1 MKRLLTTLANLSITK
16 RLVLVNI
23 TSLVVLGGA
32 LFGIAY
38 SLVAAE
44 MERQGVERQETS
56 MRVAWEVLSKVG
68 QPYSVKDGKMYA
80 GDVLLNENFPI
91 VDRVKEIV
99 GGTATI
105 FMGDTRVTTN
115 VMKPDGSGRA
125 VGTQLAKNAA
135 HESVLGQGKPF
146 RGTVDI
152 LGQTFFTG
160 YDPIKDETG
169 KTIGIL
175 YVGVKKADFFAVVD
189 RLLSNFGI
197 ALGIAIVLLTG
208 VAILLNKMA
217 LKPLARVRQ
226 ALEALIAGNR
236 SAEVPY
242 TQRSDEIGVIA
253 RALVTFG
260 QSMAENETLQ
270 AQQAASHKAAEAE
283 RKKLLESLATTFTES
298 VGKLIGDLT
307 KSAGTMRSDAESLST
322 ASHRLSELTAHAT
335 HASERA
341 SGGIETV
348 AGTAGALSGAIAGAV
363 SQVSN
368 TSNAAQQAVANAE
381 HTNEMVKTLAAAA
394 NRIGEVVQLINDIA
408 SQTNLL
414 ALNATIEAARAGEAG
429 KGFAVVASEVKN
441 LANQTAKAT
450 EDIQSQVQDIQGQTD
465 GAVKAIGAIAEL
477 IADISRKAA
486 EAAGSIEQQGGASQ
500 AIAQNVQD
508 VSHET
513 NSMNASVHEL
523 SDSVQVTAD
532 ACQRLQSASGHLMS
546 QMDSL
551 NGLARD
557 FVARVRAA

>member
-1 MKRLLTTLANLSITK
+1 MARLLPSFANLSVTK

-23 TSLVVLGGA
+23 ASLVVLGA
-32 LFGIAY
+32 ILFGVAY
-38 SLVAAE
+38 NLVAAE

-68 QPYSVKDGKMYA
+68 QPYAVKDGKMYA
-80 GDVLLNENFPI
+80 GDVVLNENFPI

-135 HESVLGQGKPF
+135 YESVLVQGKPF

-160 YDPIKDETG
+160 YDPIKDADG

-189 RLLSNFGI
+189 RLLSDFGI
-197 ALGIAIVLLTG
+197 ALGIAIVLLTL

-217 LKPLARVRQ
+217 LRPLVRIRQ
-226 ALEALIAGNR
+226 TLEALIDGQHPV
-236 SAEVPY
+236 VPHV
-242 TQRSDEIGVIA
+242 QRSDEIGVIA
-253 RALVTFG
+253 RALVSFEESRA
-260 QSMAENETLQ
+260 QNAQLQ
-270 AQQAASHKAAEAE
+270 AQQAAVQAMAEAE
-283 RKKLLESLATTFTES
+283 RKTLLEDLAGTFTES
-298 VGKLIGDLT
+298 VGKLIEDLS
-307 KSAGTMRSDAESLST
+307 KSAGAMRGDAEALSA
-322 ASHRLSELTAHAT
+322 ASQRLSDLTGRASS
-335 HASERA
+335 ASERA
-341 SGGIETV
+341 SGGIGNV
-348 AGTAGALSGAIAGAV
+348 ANTAGNLSTAIAAAFG
-363 SQVSN
+363 QVSE
-368 TSNAAQQAVANAE
+368 TSNAAQQAVGNAE
-381 HTNEMVKTLAAAA
+381 QTNASVKTLAAAA

-414 ALNATIEAARAGEAG
+414 ALNATIEAARAGEMG

-441 LANQTAKAT
+441 LATQTAKAT
-450 EDIQSQVQDIQGQTD
+450 EDIQAQVQDIQSQT
-465 GAVKAIGAIAEL
+465 GRAVEAIAGIAGL
-477 IADISRKAA
+477 IGDISRKAA
-486 EAAGSIEQQGGASQ
+486 EAATSIEQQGAASR
-500 AIAQNVQD
+500 AIAQDVQD

-513 NSMNASVHEL
+513 GSMN
-523 SDSVQVTAD
+523 DSVQELSQSVQTTATACGRMQD
-532 ACQRLQSASGHLMS
+532 ASARLLS

-557 FVARVRAA
+557 FVAKVRAA

>member
-16 RLVLVNI
+16 RLALVNI
-23 TSLVVLGGA
+23 TSLIILGGA

-91 VDRVKEIV
+91 VDRVKEIA

-125 VGTQLAKNAA
+125 IGTQLAKNAA
-135 HESVLGQGKPF
+135 YESVLGQGKPF

-160 YDPIKDETG
+160 YDPIKDATG

-189 RLLSNFGI
+189 RLLANFGI
-197 ALGIAIVLLTG
+197 ALGVALVLLTI

-217 LKPLARVRQ
+217 LKPLVRVRQ

-236 SAEVPY
+236 SADLPY
-242 TQRSDEIGVIA
+242 AQRSDEIGVIA
-253 RALVTFG
+253 LSLVTFG
-260 QSMAENETLQ
+260 QSMAENATLQ
-270 AQQAASHKAAEAE
+270 AQQAAAHAAAEVE
-283 RKKLLESLATTFTES
+283 RKKLLESLAATFTDS
-298 VGKLIGDLT
+298 VGKLIGDLS

-322 ASHRLSELTAHAT
+322 ASQRLSELTSRAT
-335 HASERA
+335 SASERA
-341 SGGIETV
+341 CGGIESV
-348 AGTAGALSGAIAGAV
+348 AGTASALSGAIAGAV
-363 SQVSN
+363 GQVSD
-368 TSNAAQQAVANAE
+368 TSNAAQQAVGNAE
-381 HTNEMVKTLAAAA
+381 QTNEMVKTLAAAA
-394 NRIGEVVQLINDIA
+394 HRIGEVVQLINDIA

-450 EDIQSQVQDIQGQTD
+450 EDIQSQVQDIQGQTG
-465 GAVKAIGAIAEL
+465 GAVKAIGTIAEL
-477 IADISRKAA
+477 IGAISRKAA

-508 VSHET
+508 VSRET
-513 NSMNASVHEL
+513 NTMNASVQEL
-523 SDSVQVTAD
+523 SASVQSTAT
-532 ACQRLQSASGHLMS
+532 ACQRLQDTSGRLLS

-551 NGLARD
+551 NGLAQD

>member
-23 TSLVVLGGA
+23 TSLIVLGAA

-80 GDVLLNENFPI
+80 GDVLLNENFAI

-99 GGTATI
+99 GGTATV

-115 VMKPDGSGRA
+115 VMKPDGSRA

-135 HESVLGQGKPF
+135 YESVLGQGKPF

-197 ALGIAIVLLTG
+197 ALGVAIVLLTG

-217 LKPLARVRQ
+217 LKPLARVRRV
-226 ALEALIAGNR
+226 LEALIAGDR
-236 SAEVPY
+236 SADVPY

-260 QSMAENETLQ
+260 QSMTENDTLQ
-270 AQQAASHKAAEAE
+270 AQQAAAHKASEAE
-283 RKKLLESLATTFTES
+283 RKKLLESLATTFTDS

-307 KSAGTMRSDAESLST
+307 RSAGTMRGDAESLST
-322 ASHRLSELTAHAT
+322 ASHRLSELTARAT
-335 HASERA
+335 NASERA

-348 AGTAGALSGAIAGAV
+348 AGTASALSGAIAGAV
-363 SQVSN
+363 SQVSD

-465 GAVKAIGAIAEL
+465 GAVKAIGAIAAL

-500 AIAQNVQD
+500 AIAHNVRD

-523 SDSVQVTAD
+523 SDSVQATAD

-557 FVARVRAA
+557 FVAKVRAA

>member
-23 TSLVVLGGA
+23 TSLVVLGAA

-80 GDVLLNENFPI
+80 GDVLLNENFVI
-91 VDRVKEIV
+91 VDRVKEVV

-115 VMKPDGSGRA
+115 VMKPDGSRA

-135 HESVLGQGKPF
+135 YESVLGQGKPF

-197 ALGIAIVLLTG
+197 ALGVAIVLLTG

-236 SAEVPY
+236 SADVPY

-270 AQQAASHKAAEAE
+270 TQQAAAHKAAEIE

-307 KSAGTMRSDAESLST
+307 KSAGTMRGDAESLST
-322 ASHRLSELTAHAT
+322 ASHRLSDLTSRAT
-335 HASERA
+335 NASERA
-341 SGGIETV
+341 SGGIESV
-348 AGTAGALSGAIAGAV
+348 ADTASALSGAISGAV
-363 SQVSN
+363 SQVSD

-450 EDIQSQVQDIQGQTD
+450 EDIQAQVQDIQGQTD
-465 GAVKAIGAIAEL
+465 GAVKAIGAIAAL

-500 AIAQNVQD
+500 MIAQNVQE
-508 VSHET
+508 VSQET

-557 FVARVRAA
+557 FVAKVRAA

>member
-16 RLVLVNI
+16 RLVLVNVV
-23 TSLVVLGGA
+23 SLLVLGAA

-68 QPYSVKDGKMYA
+68 QPYSIKDGKMYA
-80 GDVLLNENFPI
+80 GDVVLNENFAI

-99 GGTATI
+99 GGTATV

-125 VGTQLAKNAA
+125 VGTKLAKNAA
-135 HESVLGQGKPF
+135 HDSVLGQGKPF

-152 LGQTFFTG
+152 LGETFFTG

-197 ALGIAIVLLTG
+197 ALGVAIVLLTG
-208 VAILLNKMA
+208 LAILLNKTA
-217 LKPLARVRQ
+217 LKPLVRVREV
-226 ALEALIAGNR
+226 LEALVAGNR
-236 SAEVPY
+236 SVEVPY

-253 RALVTFG
+253 RALVAFG
-260 QSMAENETLQ
+260 QSMTQNETLQ
-270 AQQAASHKAAEAE
+270 AQQAAAHKAAEAE
-283 RKKLLESLATTFTES
+283 RKKLLESLANTFTES

-307 KSAGTMRSDAESLST
+307 KSAGAMRGDAESLST
-322 ASHRLSELTAHAT
+322 ASHRLSDLTTRASS
-335 HASERA
+335 ASERA
-341 SGGIETV
+341 SGGIESV
-348 AGTAGALSGAIAGAV
+348 ADTASALSSAITGAV
-363 SQVSN
+363 DQVSE
-368 TSNAAQQAVANAE
+368 TSNAAQQAVTNAE
-381 HTNEMVKTLAAAA
+381 HTNEMVRTLAAAA

-429 KGFAVVASEVKN
+429 KGFAVVASEVKS

-450 EDIQSQVQDIQGQTD
+450 EDIQAQVQDIQGQTS
-465 GAVKAIGAIAEL
+465 GAVKAIGEIAAL
-477 IADISRKAA
+477 IGDISRKAA
-486 EAAGSIEQQGGASQ
+486 EAAGSIQQQGGASQ
-500 AIAQNVQD
+500 MIAQNVQE
-508 VSHET
+508 VSQET
-513 NSMNASVHEL
+513 NSMNTSVHEL
-523 SDSVQVTAD
+523 SDSVQATAE

-551 NGLARD
+551 NTLARD
-557 FVARVRAA
+557 FVTKVRAA